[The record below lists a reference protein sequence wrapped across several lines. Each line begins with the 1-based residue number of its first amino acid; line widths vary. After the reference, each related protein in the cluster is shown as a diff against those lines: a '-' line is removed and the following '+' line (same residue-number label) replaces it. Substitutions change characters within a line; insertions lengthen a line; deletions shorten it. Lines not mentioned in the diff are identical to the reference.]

1 MGQTKYWF
9 HIFSVLQI
17 MYGCDDFKETLRS
30 MNDVHKD
37 ALALY
42 HVCYD
47 YAKSKGDV
55 RKCNFVWKVAGHALC
70 HFHAM
75 KAKEKCMLYC
85 LPSVLAKILN

>member
-1 MGQTKYWF
+1 
-9 HIFSVLQI
+9 
-17 MYGCDDFKETLRS
+17 MYGCDDFKETLRN
-30 MNDVHKD
+30 MNDVHVD

-42 HVCYD
+42 HICYD
-47 YAKSKGDV
+47 YAKSKGDI

-75 KAKEKCMLYC
+75 EAKEKCMLYC